1 MDKLEKFLTNQ
12 RKDSEPF
19 DLYEIQPE
27 LIQAKSTIEKL
38 LSRLC
43 KDTNL
48 AKEIYEASGDSVA
61 VSIWCLSQA
70 INCLEKIIVNTK

>member
-1 MDKLEKFLTNQ
+1 MDKLEKLSTNQ
-12 RKDSEPF
+12 RKDSETF
-19 DLYEIQPE
+19 DLHEIHPE

-43 KDTNL
+43 KDKNL
-48 AKEIYEASGDSVA
+48 AKEIHEASGDSLA

-70 INCLEKIIVNTK
+70 INCLEKLIVNTK